1 MEEALHELN
10 RYDESASCS
19 SAQPRMIQWS
29 SIKHLTMENLSFK
42 GSENGL
48 HINIKENFH
57 HDKQD
62 FV

>member
-1 MEEALHELN
+1 
-10 RYDESASCS
+10 
-19 SAQPRMIQWS
+19 
-29 SIKHLTMENLSFK
+29 MENLSFK

-62 FV
+62 FVWVILTEYSIVYVDNMDRYTIYTSSVCHDAMCLRI

>member
-10 RYDESASCS
+10 RYEEFALCS

-29 SIKHLTMENLSFK
+29 SIKLLRMENLSFK

-48 HINIKENFH
+48 HFNHKENFH